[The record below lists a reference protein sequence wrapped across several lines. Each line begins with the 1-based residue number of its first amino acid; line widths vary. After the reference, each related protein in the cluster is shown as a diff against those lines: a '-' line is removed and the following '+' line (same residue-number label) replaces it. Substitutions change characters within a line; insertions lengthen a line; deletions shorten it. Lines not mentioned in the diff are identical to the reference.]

1 MAEPASSPHELMA
14 GKPAHQPLQL
24 QDAQRGEDLGG
35 GQAGAGDQLV
45 DAGGVVIEL
54 AEQGAFLIGE
64 GKFGRVADGGL
75 VGGGVDFA
83 NQRAKLLE
91 NGTTMSSGR
100 WPRGCSVLSVQGIAA
115 PRRTDSAFDW
125 SLTVMA
131 LASSSTSE
139 TARKTESPAAPR
151 V

>member
-1 MAEPASSPHELMA
+1 MA
-14 GKPAHQPLQL
+14 GKPANQPLQL
-24 QDAQRGEDLGG
+24 QDAERGQNLRGS
-35 GQAGAGDQLV
+35 QAGAGDQLV
-45 DAGGVVIEL
+45 DADGMVVEL
-54 AEQGAFLIGE
+54 AEQGSFLVAE
-64 GKFGRVADGGL
+64 AKLGRVADGGL
-75 VGGGVDFA
+75 VRSGVHLA

-100 WPRGCSVLSVQGIAA
+100 WPRDCSVLSVQGIAA

-131 LASSSTSE
+131 WASSSTSE